1 MFWLNVLEEINRKI
15 IDLISDINLSYISKD
30 SKRYLLSEEIRKKD
44 IFFADL
50 LMIKEIKKNIIKT

>member
-50 LMIKEIKKNIIKT
+50 LMIKEINKNMYKT

>member
-50 LMIKEIKKNIIKT
+50 LMIKEINKNTYKT

>member
-1 MFWLNVLEEINRKI
+1 MFWLNVLKEINRKI

-30 SKRYLLSEEIRKKD
+30 SKRYLLSVEIRKKD

-50 LMIKEIKKNIIKT
+50 LMIKEINKNMYKT